1 MVNPPRRRR
10 TWAWLSFA
18 VPVLLFLAATAY
30 AECWAEQ
37 AKTQGYANTSLLVSG
52 QEVADHLAEPGIRIL
67 DSRPPERYAAGH
79 IPGAVN
85 LPIAEIAPTIN
96 GVPGMLAPVKEV
108 KKALGRRGVSRDSYV
123 VIYDDFGG
131 NRATRLFW
139 VLDYLGH
146 PRVSVLQGGL
156 QSWQQEGRPTSR
168 EMPKLATARYQS
180 DPRPDRLADLTWVR
194 SRLKDPSIVLV
205 DTRSPGEFDG
215 KVPGRQ
221 IRRPGHIPGAVNV
234 DWVRNL
240 TTVEPRQFKAGAEL
254 TRLYRLTGVPPDKE
268 IVVYC
273 RTGMRASHTYFV
285 LRLLG
290 YPRVRLYDGSYVEW
304 SADAT
309 LPVAR

>member
-1 MVNPPRRRR
+1 MNPPRLRW
-10 TWAWLSFA
+10 TWVCASA
-18 VPVLLFLAATAY
+18 VVPVLLFVAATGY
-30 AECWAEQ
+30 AQCWGNEA
-37 AKTQGYANTSLLVSG
+37 AVKGYANASLLVSG
-52 QEVADHLAEPGIRIL
+52 QEVADHLGEAGIRIL
-67 DSRPPERYAAGH
+67 DARPPERYAAGH
-79 IPGAVN
+79 IPGAVS
-85 LPIAEIAPTIN
+85 LPIAEITRTLN
-96 GVPGMLAPVKEV
+96 GVPGMLAPIEEIEQ
-108 KKALGRRGVSRDSYV
+108 ALGRRRISRDSYV

-131 NRATRLFW
+131 NQATRLFW

-156 QSWQQEGRPTSR
+156 QLWQQEGRPTSR
-168 EMPKLATARYQS
+168 EVPKLATARYLR
-180 DPRPDRLADLTWVR
+180 DPRPDRLADRTWVR
-194 SRLKDPSIVLV
+194 AHLKDPSIILV
-205 DTRSPGEFDG
+205 DARSPGEFDG

-221 IRRPGHIPGAVNV
+221 IRRPGHIPGAVNA

-240 TTVEPRQFKAGAEL
+240 TTAEPRQFRAGAEL
-254 TRLYRLTGVPPDKE
+254 ARLYGVSGVTLDKE

-290 YPRVRLYDGSYVEW
+290 YPHVRLYDGSYVEW

>member
-1 MVNPPRRRR
+1 MVNPPRQRWR
-10 TWAWLSFA
+10 WAGTIVV
-18 VPVLLFLAATAY
+18 VPVLLFTAATGY
-30 AECWAEQ
+30 AECWGNEAA
-37 AKTQGYANTSLLVSG
+37 AKGYANASLLVSG
-52 QEVADHLAEPGIRIL
+52 QEVADHLVEPGIRIL
-67 DSRPPERYAAGH
+67 DVRRPERYAAGH

-85 LPIAEIAPTIN
+85 LPIAEITRTMN
-96 GVPGMLAPVKEV
+96 GVPGILAPVAEV
-108 KKALGRRGVSRDSYV
+108 EQALGRRGVSRDSYV

-139 VLDYLGH
+139 VLDYLVH
-146 PRVSVLQGGL
+146 SRVSVLQGGFRL
-156 QSWQQEGRPTSR
+156 WQQEGRPTSR
-168 EMPKLATARYQS
+168 EILNPATARYQS

-205 DTRSPGEFDG
+205 DARSPGEFDG
-215 KVPGRQ
+215 KIPGRE
-221 IRRPGHIPGAVNV
+221 IRQPGHIPGAVNV

-240 TTVEPRQFKAGAEL
+240 TTAKPRQFRAGAEL
-254 TRLYRLTGVPPDKE
+254 AELYQLTGVTPDKE

-309 LPVAR
+309 LPIAR